1 MQRSTTTLALSLIL
15 LAGGGAGTALAQS
28 GPTPA
33 RAAAQSL
40 NLQPGDAE
48 LIADAISNPIDFQAV
63 KGEREFRGELI
74 VHAVP
79 GKRPTA
85 EARVANLTL
94 RESAFVAERVV
105 KVPDGMSEGQLAAVL
120 MATGDY
126 EFVEPNWTLY

>member
-1 MQRSTTTLALSLIL
+1 MAQNAFGRRGFL
-15 LAGGGAGTALAQS
+15 AGTAAMIASPALAQG

-48 LIADAISNPIDFQAV
+48 LIADAISNPIEFQAI

-74 VHAVP
+74 VHAVA

-94 RESAFVAERVV
+94 RESAFVVR
-105 KVPDGMSEGQLAAVL
+105 PLAWGSGSRDL
-120 MATGDY
+120 PG
-126 EFVEPNWTLY
+126 